1 MNTQTQC
8 YTSSNTLP
16 PSSKRHQITKTR
28 HNHYEKLDQ
37 SPNTN
42 LNKIKM
48 GRSLEKK
55 EGESHYHPVALS
67 KHDQDKEKLPKID
80 KISKAN

>member
-1 MNTQTQC
+1 
-8 YTSSNTLP
+8 
-16 PSSKRHQITKTR
+16 
-28 HNHYEKLDQ
+28 
-37 SPNTN
+37 
-42 LNKIKM
+42 M